1 MNGDSEVAR
10 SRLGAARTLEELASV
25 VSKSEDGRARSLA
38 RDALAPPPVEGI
50 SFPFA
55 GTDSPCLPGAK
66 VPSLKPAVK
75 LAIYLR
81 DGFIDR
87 FSPER
92 WRLVHP
98 GALQVLSLALGDAM
112 PTELSS
118 HNIPAKYATNAPVW
132 FDVWPAVD
140 HLHARSFGGSND
152 ATNLVCVSWWR
163 NDSKRAYAFEST
175 GWTLQPRGSLADWDG
190 LTSWFHRRV
199 EASPRLLQDPM
210 VRNWHLPSVVA
221 SVP

>member
-1 MNGDSEVAR
+1 M
-10 SRLGAARTLEELASV
+10 LE
-25 VSKSEDGRARSLA
+25 KGEDERARSLA
-38 RDALAPPPVEGI
+38 RSTLAPPPVEGI
-50 SFPFA
+50 SFPFVGA
-55 GTDSPCLPGAK
+55 DSPRLPGPK
-66 VPSLKPAVK
+66 VPSLNPAQK

-81 DGFIDR
+81 DGFVDR

-98 GALQVLSLALGDAM
+98 GALRVLSLSLGDAM
-112 PTELSS
+112 PTEPSS
-118 HNIPAKYATNAPVW
+118 HNIPAKYTTNAPVW

-140 HLHARSFGGSND
+140 HFHARAFGGSND

-175 GWTLQPRGSLADWDG
+175 GWTLQSGGNLANWDG

-199 EASPRLLQDPM
+199 EANRELLLDPM
-210 VRNWHLPSVVA
+210 VRNWHLPAVTA
-221 SVP
+221 SDS